1 MLVFITRTAELP
13 NKKAIIEEIAAKFP
27 EVKSIVQNV
36 NTKRTNVIFGD
47 KTTVLYGS
55 EYIYDF
61 IGDIKFA
68 ISARSFYQVNPEQ
81 TKVLY
86 DKTLEY
92 AKLDGNETVIDAY
105 CGIDQS
111 PYS

>member
-1 MLVFITRTAELP
+1 TRTAELP

-47 KTTVLYGS
+47 TTTVLYGS

-68 ISARSFYQVNPEQ
+68 ISARS
-81 TKVLY
+81 
-86 DKTLEY
+86 
-92 AKLDGNETVIDAY
+92 
-105 CGIDQS
+105 
-111 PYS
+111 